1 MLLLVT
7 PAVVRR
13 HTVKDAASS
22 RRGGIDLHPSAEHEL
37 REGRAPSS
45 PNLSAPP
52 PSAYRPAAVGSV
64 ALRWPEQ
71 RGSRLPA
78 VDGLLTHGHSIGLS
92 LLGRPHGGDAMG
104 SVTDRRG
111 LPAPAWRVVPRR
123 VAHAARAVVDVE
135 GKAVSVARPFVEL
148 RTAPPRE
155 WTVVAAVGGQGPA
168 NLQSGY
174 VVCPNCRHRVVLPF
188 ARVPKLQCPR
198 CNQLFPIGWDEA
210 YLPPT

>member
-1 MLLLVT
+1 MAEMQWARLQI
-7 PAVVRR
+7 AV
-13 HTVKDAASS
+13 DCPL
-22 RRGGIDLHPSAEHEL
+22 RRG
-37 REGRAPSS
+37 
-45 PNLSAPP
+45 
-52 PSAYRPAAVGSV
+52 
-64 ALRWPEQ
+64 
-71 RGSRLPA
+71 
-78 VDGLLTHGHSIGLS
+78 
-92 LLGRPHGGDAMG
+92 
-104 SVTDRRG
+104 
-111 LPAPAWRVVPRR
+111 AWYRVVSLTRLE
-123 VAHAARAVVDVE
+123 AVVDVE

-198 CNQLFPIGWDEA
+198 SNQLFPIGWDEA